1 MKKEDLNTEEYDDK
15 VDDEDDDVVVEVY
28 FQRRDVEKYDLN
40 LEARRRIEDL
50 MDERRLA
57 AEESD
62 YL

>member
-15 VDDEDDDVVVEVY
+15 VDEEDDEEVEVY
-28 FQRRDVEKYDLN
+28 FQKRDVEKYDLN

>member
-15 VDDEDDDVVVEVY
+15 MDEEEDDDVEVY

>member
-15 VDDEDDDVVVEVY
+15 IDDEEDDVEVY
-28 FQRRDVEKYDLN
+28 FQRRDVDKYDLN

-57 AEESD
+57 AEEMD

>member
-15 VDDEDDDVVVEVY
+15 IDDEEDDDVEVY
-28 FQRRDVEKYDLN
+28 FQRRDVDKYDLN

-57 AEESD
+57 AEEMD